1 MIVASN
7 AKAQKSIEL
16 TKEKKAKMAITAQIA
31 RWHEKYSQHS
41 LLYIYIY
48 IYIYTQSPTARW
60 VPRFRMIRYSSEG
73 KVFFR
78 IFG

>member
-48 IYIYTQSPTARW
+48 IYSEPHSSVGPT
-60 VPRFRMIRYSSEG
+60 VQNDSLF
-73 KVFFR
+73 
-78 IFG
+78 

>member
-48 IYIYTQSPTARW
+48 IYIYSEPHSSVGPT
-60 VPRFRMIRYSSEG
+60 VQNDSLF
-73 KVFFR
+73 
-78 IFG
+78 